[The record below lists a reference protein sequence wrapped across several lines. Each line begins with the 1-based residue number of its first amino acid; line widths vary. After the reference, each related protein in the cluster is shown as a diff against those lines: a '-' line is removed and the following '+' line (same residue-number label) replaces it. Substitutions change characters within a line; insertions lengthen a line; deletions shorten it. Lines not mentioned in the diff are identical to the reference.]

1 MSAVQHMNVAEEEAG
16 RRLDRWFK
24 DHFPSMPRGRMEKLM
39 RSGEIRLDGKRVKS
53 NARIE
58 AGQVV
63 RIPPV
68 DDEYQQPRDPYK
80 ELSPADKAFVQSLV
94 IYEDKTLFALN
105 KPAGLA
111 VQGGSK
117 TERHL
122 DGLLIGLVEPGA
134 DRPLLVHRLDKDTS
148 GVILVAKSSAYA
160 AKLTGAFRSK
170 SAQKTYWALCLGV
183 PRPEKGTINLGLAKV
198 AGGTYGER
206 MMPANDPD
214 FPEGEKPMSA
224 ITHYAVVARAAQ
236 KASWVALRP
245 VTGRTHQLRAH
256 CAAIGHPVAGDRK
269 YGGPDAVLGGALSR
283 SMHLHARSIEIPHPK
298 GKGMLRVEAPLPKH
312 MQASWDLLS
321 FDTQEG
327 ENPFAELDGT
337 DV

>member
-1 MSAVQHMNVAEEEAG
+1 MSAVQHINVAEEEAG

-24 DHFPSMPRGRMEKLM
+24 DHFPGLPRGRMEKLM

-58 AGQVV
+58 AWQVV
-63 RIPPV
+63 RIPPM
-68 DDEYQQPRDPYK
+68 DDEYQLPRDPRRD
-80 ELSPADKAFVQSLV
+80 LSDKDKAFVQGLV
-94 IYEDKTLFALN
+94 IYEDSTLFALN

-122 DGLLIGLVEPGA
+122 DGLLIGLVKPGA
-134 DRPLLVHRLDKDTS
+134 DRPRLVHRLDKDTS
-148 GVILVAKSSAYA
+148 GVILVAKSGAYA
-160 AKLTGAFRSK
+160 SKLTSSFKSK

-198 AGGTYGER
+198 AGGAYGER

-214 FPEGEKPMSA
+214 FPEDEKALSA
-224 ITHYAVVARAAQ
+224 VTHYAVVARAAR
-236 KASWVALRP
+236 KASWLALRP

-269 YGGPDAVLGGALSR
+269 YGGPEAVLGGEISSA
-283 SMHLHARSIEIPHPK
+283 MHLHAQSIEIPHPK

-321 FDTQEG
+321 FDIQEG

-337 DV
+337 DD